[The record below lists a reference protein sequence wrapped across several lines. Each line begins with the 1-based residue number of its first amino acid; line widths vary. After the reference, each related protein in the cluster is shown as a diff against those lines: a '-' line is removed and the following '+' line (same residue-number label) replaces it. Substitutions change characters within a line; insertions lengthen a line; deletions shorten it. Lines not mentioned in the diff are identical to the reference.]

1 LENGRT
7 NLQPLHLSIFS
18 TAIDS
23 MDKEERAKS
32 RFPQENMEEKIRVEK
47 S

>member
-1 LENGRT
+1 
-7 NLQPLHLSIFS
+7 
-18 TAIDS
+18 